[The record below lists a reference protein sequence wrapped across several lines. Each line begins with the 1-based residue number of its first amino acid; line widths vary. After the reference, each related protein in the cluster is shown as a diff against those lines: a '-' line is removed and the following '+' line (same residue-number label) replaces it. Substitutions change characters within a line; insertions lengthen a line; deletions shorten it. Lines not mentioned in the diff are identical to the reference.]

1 MVSWSHNISET
12 RGARFVPARGTPARV
27 AHCTTVTHRFSI
39 HKHQPCGWHQLPNP
53 RTMDAVERSPRD
65 NSTPTSKDVYA
76 LLEGVAKLDH
86 HDLLVFLQELRSLL
100 PTDNITYLQ
109 ELNAGGS
116 QPKEQYNGM
125 SDSRPRPNTS

>member
-1 MVSWSHNISET
+1 
-12 RGARFVPARGTPARV
+12 
-27 AHCTTVTHRFSI
+27 
-39 HKHQPCGWHQLPNP
+39 
-53 RTMDAVERSPRD
+53 MDAVERSPRA

-116 QPKEQYNGM
+116 KPKEQYNGM